1 MTAFDAVTPTLG
13 SVAQSYEYIVDVA
26 PVPVGAAPKN
36 YRNVPD
42 INQFNPQFA
51 AQLQDITTYANKGQQ
66 AQTKVGS
73 APTAAFNILKIRDA
87 LGDFQPEWQIL
98 KTASDKSGKDNLV
111 YLRWYDALGAADAYE
126 GLFLVSRDN
135 RPENGPQG
143 PGWDAFTFTAAGP
156 IVPIVNPVKS
166 GSKTGWTV
174 QVTGTPTG
182 GTYQLTL
189 NGTPT
194 SNLAYNA
201 LAADIATALNGLAG
215 VTGISGITASGTGTI
230 TVTLPTA
237 AILAKGT
244 TALTGGT
251 SPNVT
256 VA

>member
-1 MTAFDAVTPTLG
+1 MTTFAAVTPTLG

-73 APTAAFNILKIRDA
+73 APTAAFNILKIRDS

-98 KTASDKSGKDNLV
+98 KTASDKSGQDNLV
-111 YLRWYDALGAADAYE
+111 YLRWYDALGASDAYE
-126 GLFLVSRDN
+126 GLFLVARDN

-156 IVPIVNPVKS
+156 ILPIVNPVKT
-166 GSKTGWTV
+166 GSKTAWNLTIG
-174 QVTGTPTG
+174 GSPTG
-182 GTYQLTL
+182 GTFTLSL
-189 NGTPT
+189 NGVATPA
-194 SNLAYNA
+194 LAYNT
-201 LAADIATALNGLAG
+201 AAAAIATALNGLSG
-215 VTGISGITASGTGTI
+215 VTGITGIAATGTAPI
-230 TVTLPTA
+230 AIALPTA
-237 AILAKGT
+237 AVLTVTA
-244 TALTGGT
+244 ALTPAGAT
-251 SPNVT
+251 AT
-256 VA
+256 LA

>member
-174 QVTGTPTG
+174 QVTGTPPG

-194 SNLAYNA
+194 SNLA
-201 LAADIATALNGLAG
+201 
-215 VTGISGITASGTGTI
+215 
-230 TVTLPTA
+230 
-237 AILAKGT
+237 
-244 TALTGGT
+244 
-251 SPNVT
+251 
-256 VA
+256 